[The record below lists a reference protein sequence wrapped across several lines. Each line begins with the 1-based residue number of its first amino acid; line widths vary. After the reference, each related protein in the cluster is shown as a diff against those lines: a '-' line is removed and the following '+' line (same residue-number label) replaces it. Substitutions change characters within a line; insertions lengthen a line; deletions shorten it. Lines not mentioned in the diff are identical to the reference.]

1 MSQNWDET
9 SHHLN
14 PVPLQSR
21 LLLSCSTSWL
31 EGKWETRL
39 QPRDVSI
46 CGWPPGG
53 TAYSTTCLN
62 EPSTRGD
69 SFTGLCL
76 PHHPHHG
83 QPRSDEKTKS
93 QKLWWW
99 WVERAK
105 AQEQLKRSFS
115 AEDMTVSTA
124 CRLLLGLKGQGHE
137 AAVLVQRSDPR
148 SWPSHWSLVSSGRT
162 LQLEGS
168 TSKPWLCTRA
178 KSVAAEKGPFDVG
191 GAKSAAWESR
201 WADLSLWA
209 LTCLVLT
216 WPSVYWEMC
225 LNLHTEIIWGV
236 LPWDSVKPGQQ
247 SGDFL
252 CQCSETGE
260 ISNWWNVNKP
270 KGK

>member
-1 MSQNWDET
+1 M
-9 SHHLN
+9 
-14 PVPLQSR
+14 
-21 LLLSCSTSWL
+21 
-31 EGKWETRL
+31 
-39 QPRDVSI
+39 
-46 CGWPPGG
+46 
-53 TAYSTTCLN
+53 
-62 EPSTRGD
+62 
-69 SFTGLCL
+69 
-76 PHHPHHG
+76 
-83 QPRSDEKTKS
+83 KS

-105 AQEQLKRSFS
+105 AQEQLKLSFS

-124 CRLLLGLKGQGHE
+124 CGLLLGLKGQGHE

-148 SWPSHWSLVSSGRT
+148 SWPSHWFLVSSGRT

-201 WADLSLWA
+201 WADFSLWA
-209 LTCLVLT
+209 LTCLVLK
-216 WPSVYWEMC
+216 WPSIYWEMC
-225 LNLHTEIIWGV
+225 LNFLHRNHLGM

-260 ISNWWNVNKP
+260 IWNWWNVNKP
-270 KGK
+270 KGKEILFPKSSTTFWSRSQAIQAFIPLYPYSANSQAAALMATTWWGSVSCVAAFALSVILWLHRADIQGRLTHTSWEPYLPHHRICLFPV